1 MEPINYSCK
10 WLILI
15 TEVEHW
21 KQLNARFIAR
31 NNLNSHKNSYSETW
45 IGSMLRFWIF
55 WCPLLHA
62 QESSRKR
69 RFIAY
74 MSRVQNQEVVLQH
87 FILLTSDL
95 NPNNSYWVTIVLD
108 YSLMEQQLL
117 KKLIKE
123 KYFPVK
129 KKFSLVFRKLFS

>member
-108 YSLMEQQLL
+108 YSLMQQQFFWDWSTKNTFQS
-117 KKLIKE
+117 KKNLA
-123 KYFPVK
+123 
-129 KKFSLVFRKLFS
+129 

>member
-108 YSLMEQQLL
+108 YSLMQQQFFWDWWTKNTFQS
-117 KKLIKE
+117 KKNLA
-123 KYFPVK
+123 
-129 KKFSLVFRKLFS
+129 